1 MKSRLEAVRAAL
13 TAAGVEAPSGRGL
26 VSTYELTQGPLALQK
41 FYEEALENSMTEVYA
56 ESWPTDEFDLGAD
69 AHFRDE
75 TPWGKAG
82 LFRIGGTLALV
93 VLEHGEARV
102 TIAASSREQIDEAAA
117 SFRTRFPFA
126 APPSDELVPITF
138 WSYGRFGPQSYTR
151 RLAVAPWDQIEGNYT
166 GEVREGL
173 SAIMG
178 DGFEP
183 GKGGQ
188 LLLWQGPPG
197 TGKTWALR
205 ALASEWREWAE
216 IHYVA
221 DPDAFFGEHAGEYMV
236 EVLLREAWEYPEDE
250 AAPEAAAPVER
261 WRLLVL
267 EDTGELLSADAKEK
281 SGQALSRL
289 LNVVDGLIGQGLRV
303 LVLVTTN
310 DSIETFHPAVSRP
323 GRCASAIAF
332 APLTAEE
339 VAERLG
345 VEEAEPA
352 TLAELYARQGE
363 AADPSLVSGG
373 LAVKPATLVD
383 DSAVQAAIRA
393 AGALAQLAADAQ
405 VCAECGAVVPEG
417 AETCP
422 NCGADMPQ
430 TEGADDE
437 ATAPTDALAL
447 VPAPSDVRPESNGEA
462 VVELPEQ
469 RTNGSQIRWEGILVV
484 EDTLTEDGRYI
495 KPGATTWRD
504 LPLSLAAML
513 ETEEGHT
520 GAEVCG
526 RIDDIWREG
535 NLIMG
540 KGVFDDTEFGQKV
553 AGMVENRTLRGN
565 SVDLAIREFEL
576 APRSD
581 FDESGHRVSESDQ
594 EVDPLE
600 MLFGEP
606 DEPLVFVF
614 LDCVIGM
621 STVCPFP
628 AFADANISVLA
639 SALAWRSTRQSQF
652 VLTASSY
659 EAEGQDEAPE
669 APSQAEPPADEGV
682 DEGLT
687 ASAAGLAPLKPP
699 SEWFADPQF
708 SELTALTVD
717 EDGRVYGH
725 FAQWDTCHIGI
736 PDVCTT
742 APSSSAHYAYFHLG
756 ELETE
761 EGDVVAVGKITLGT
775 GHAAKHLGRQAATE
789 HYDHTGAV
797 VADVVAGEDEFGPW
811 IVGALR
817 PDVPASRVR
826 ELRAATLSGD
836 WRNVNGN
843 LELVGLLAVNVPG
856 FPVPRS
862 ERALVAATESGMRV
876 ESLVAAGMVRTDFT
890 KTEQDRLV
898 GLAIIAEDGLEGLA
912 AIAADAA

>member
-1 MKSRLEAVRAAL
+1 MRENGQSRREAVRLAL
-13 TAAGVEAPSGRGL
+13 TAAGVDAPQGRGL
-26 VSTYELTQGPLALQK
+26 VSTYELTQGPLALRK

-56 ESWPTDEFDLGAD
+56 ESWPTDETELGAG
-69 AHFRDE
+69 AWFRDE
-75 TPWGKAG
+75 SPWGSAG
-82 LFRIGGTLALV
+82 VFRLDGALALV
-93 VLEHGEARV
+93 VLEQGEARV
-102 TIAASSREQIDEAAA
+102 SIAASSREQIDDAAA

-126 APPSDELVPITF
+126 APPSDDLVPITF

-151 RLAVAPWDQIEGNYT
+151 RLAVAPWEQIEGNYT
-166 GEVREGL
+166 GDVREGL

-178 DGFEP
+178 EGFEP

-236 EVLLREAWEYPEDE
+236 EVLLREAWEYPDDGET
-250 AAPEAAAPVER
+250 ATAPAER

-363 AADPSLVSGG
+363 AADPSLSDDDPILGG
-373 LAVKPATLVD
+373 AVKPAAAIPEGDV
-383 DSAVQAAIRA
+383 VEVAIRA
-393 AGALAQLAADAQ
+393 AGELAQLADAVEEPPATLAADPALGI
-405 VCAECGAVVPEG
+405 GAPE
-417 AETCP
+417 
-422 NCGADMPQ
+422 
-430 TEGADDE
+430 
-437 ATAPTDALAL
+437 
-447 VPAPSDVRPESNGEA
+447 DVRPAPNEEA

-495 KPGATTWRD
+495 KPGATTWRE

-520 GAEVCG
+520 GAQVCG

-540 KGVFDDTEFGQKV
+540 KGVFDDNDFGREI
-553 AGMVENRTLRGN
+553 ADMVENRTLRGN

-581 FDESGHRVSESDQ
+581 FDETGHRVSESDA
-594 EVDPLE
+594 EIDPLD
-600 MLFGEP
+600 MIFGDGG

-628 AFADANISVLA
+628 AFADASISVLA

-652 VLTASSY
+652 VLTASGQ
-659 EAEGQDEAPE
+659 EPETQEEEQVEEPEPAEP
-669 APSQAEPPADEGV
+669 QAEDEQE
-682 DEGLT
+682 DEEGLT

-699 SEWFADPQF
+699 REWFDDPQF
-708 SELTALTVD
+708 SELTALTVTD
-717 EDGRVYGH
+717 DGRVFGH

-756 ELETE
+756 EVETE
-761 EGDVVAVGKITLGT
+761 EGDVVACGKITLGT

-811 IVGALR
+811 ISGALR
-817 PDVPASRVR
+817 PDMAASRVR

-836 WRNVNGN
+836 WRNVNGA

-876 ESLVAAGMVRTDFT
+876 ESLVAAGMVRHDFT
-890 KTEQDRLV
+890 KTEQDRLA
-898 GLAIIAEDGLEGLA
+898 GLAVVAESGLEGLA
-912 AIAADAA
+912 ALAADAA